1 MEAEQYIDAIQKL
14 RPDVVIGLADLVVG
28 QKPGVKRRQKM
39 VDRTHAYTLDGT
51 RHLYG
56 QDAEPAL
63 NSLYFAPILP
73 LENTQQQLYFGELAD
88 ELRPNISGLALYDP
102 ASLSVIPEEL
112 GDLPRLCLYDPKTPQ
127 EVLQAVALGADLLT
141 IPFIGA
147 VSDAGIALDI
157 AFPPPLM
164 ETSHDPKPLGI
175 DLWTPLHAT
184 DISPI
189 IHDCACYTCT
199 KHHRAYLHHLL
210 SAKEMLAWTLLQI
223 HNHYTM
229 DVLFA
234 AVRDSIVDGT
244 FDARVAAFERRY
256 ESALPEQTG
265 KGPRYVNILPNI
277 RIYRG
282 F

>member
-1 MEAEQYIDAIQKL
+1 
-14 RPDVVIGLADLVVG
+14 
-28 QKPGVKRRQKM
+28 
-39 VDRTHAYTLDGT
+39 
-51 RHLYG
+51 
-56 QDAEPAL
+56 
-63 NSLYFAPILP
+63 
-73 LENTQQQLYFGELAD
+73 
-88 ELRPNISGLALYDP
+88 
-102 ASLSVIPEEL
+102 
-112 GDLPRLCLYDPKTPQ
+112 
-127 EVLQAVALGADLLT
+127 VALGADLLT

-277 RIYRG
+277 NRIYRG